1 MKAVGYLLI
10 AVGFLVATIAAT
22 SDEEAVYWPYFIAG
36 LIVGIVG
43 VVVVR
48 LALRHQV
55 HGGGRLTANIQ
66 TIEASLERIVENV
79 TKLDAEK
86 DQIDTYDVRHRIDEL
101 LLEDLATFADG
112 RESVAH
118 AHGLPA
124 YAEVMTTFAAGERYL
139 NRVWSASA
147 DGYIDEVNEYLER
160 AKDQFTETLA
170 SLRRFGRSDSA
181 GQPV

>member
-1 MKAVGYLLI
+1 MKSIGYLLI
-10 AVGFLVATIAAT
+10 TAGFLVATIAAT
-22 SDEEAVYWPYFIAG
+22 SDEEVVYWTYFVVG
-36 LIVGIVG
+36 LAVGIVG
-43 VVVVR
+43 VAVVR

-55 HGGGRLTANIQ
+55 HGGGRLTASIQ
-66 TIEASLERIVENV
+66 TIEASLNRIVENV
-79 TKLDAEK
+79 TKLDVEK
-86 DQIDTYDVRHRIDEL
+86 HQIDTYDVRHRIDEL

-147 DGYIDEVNEYLER
+147 DGYIDEVNEYLEK
-160 AKDQFTETLA
+160 AKDQFAETLA
-170 SLRRFGRSDSA
+170 VLRRLQSS
-181 GQPV
+181 PEVV